1 MWSHLRTRRLFLPFS
16 FITVQR
22 FFLEN
27 LRAILSSKAVNRVQ
41 SHWKWG
47 GFCPPLVFD
56 QDMPPHLTF
65 KAPEALKVA
74 LLTEFLL
81 WYNGLRI
88 LSYHGCGTDHSCGLD
103 SIPGPG
109 TSICQGYSQKKKK
122 KKKGCTPHLA
132 YSSRRQA
139 HISNRCSAMAPPPIP
154 RGWGAVCT
162 ELASTRVTPRKMR
175 MAHHLQ
181 ESLLVVCYKNVQ
193 THRTRKR
200 IITTSPSPTPA
211 CFRDTT
217 IGHILPF
224 KVSYR

>member
-1 MWSHLRTRRLFLPFS
+1 MNQSLGTYGSKWIKHALLSFSFPSEPLNIAKLSRRVSKSMWSHLRTRRLFLPFS

-122 KKKGCTPHLA
+122 KKKKRLHSSLGLFLQETSPHL
-132 YSSRRQA
+132 
-139 HISNRCSAMAPPPIP
+139 
-154 RGWGAVCT
+154 
-162 ELASTRVTPRKMR
+162 
-175 MAHHLQ
+175 
-181 ESLLVVCYKNVQ
+181 
-193 THRTRKR
+193 
-200 IITTSPSPTPA
+200 
-211 CFRDTT
+211 
-217 IGHILPF
+217 
-224 KVSYR
+224 